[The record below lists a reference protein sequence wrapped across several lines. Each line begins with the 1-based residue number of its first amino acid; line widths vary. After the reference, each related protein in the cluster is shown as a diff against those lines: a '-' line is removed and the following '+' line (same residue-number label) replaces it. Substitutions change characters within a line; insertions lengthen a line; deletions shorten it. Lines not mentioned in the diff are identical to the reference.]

1 MINFETYW
9 WFILT
14 PLPWFI
20 FHYLPA
26 NKKTHQA
33 LRAPFV
39 GRLEAIQKQVPLTE
53 KTLSLKWF
61 ILLLIWLLLLTTLN
75 RPIIQGEPIKI
86 NSIARDMMLAVDI
99 SGSMD
104 ELDMQLEGETV
115 RRIDSV
121 KKVLND
127 FIDRRNGDRIGL
139 ILFADQAYVQA
150 PLTFDLSTVKQLLNE
165 AQLGFAGQKTAIGDA
180 LGLAI
185 KRLIERPNQSRT
197 LILLTDGA
205 NNAGKIKPLE
215 ASALAAEN
223 QIKIHTIAIGADFT
237 IQNSWFSRQTRR
249 PSNIDEKTLKIIA
262 AETGGIF
269 FRAKNTEQLETIYTE
284 LDRIEPVDQDAQFY
298 RPAQQLFYIP
308 LSLSLAIA
316 LLLVITE
323 LLLAALTS
331 RQTAREADPSS

>member
-1 MINFETYW
+1 MKPFK
-9 WFILT
+9 
-14 PLPWFI
+14 
-20 FHYLPA
+20 
-26 NKKTHQA
+26 KKT
-33 LRAPFV
+33 
-39 GRLEAIQKQVPLTE
+39 PLTE
-53 KTLSLKWF
+53 KTLSIKWL
-61 ILLLIWLLLLTTLN
+61 ILLLIWLLLLTAVN
-75 RPIIQGEPIKI
+75 RLIIQGTPIKI

-104 ELDMQLEGETV
+104 ELDMQLEERQSDGL
-115 RRIDSV
+115 IAS
-121 KKVLND
+121 KVLND

-205 NNAGKIKPLE
+205 NNAGKINPLE

-223 QIKIHTIAIGADFT
+223 QIKIHTIAIGADFM

-249 PSNIDEKTLKIIA
+249 PSNLDEKTLKIIA
-262 AETGGIF
+262 AETGGLF
-269 FRAKNTEQLETIYTE
+269 FRAKNTEQLETIYNE
-284 LDRIEPVDQDAQFY
+284 LDRIEPVDQEAQFY
-298 RPAQQLFYIP
+298 RPTQQLFYIP
-308 LSLSLAIA
+308 LSLALAIA

-323 LLLAALTS
+323 LLLVALIS
-331 RQTAREADPSS
+331 RQTTREADPLS

>member
-185 KRLIERPNQSRT
+185 KR
-197 LILLTDGA
+197 
-205 NNAGKIKPLE
+205 
-215 ASALAAEN
+215 
-223 QIKIHTIAIGADFT
+223 
-237 IQNSWFSRQTRR
+237 
-249 PSNIDEKTLKIIA
+249 
-262 AETGGIF
+262 
-269 FRAKNTEQLETIYTE
+269 
-284 LDRIEPVDQDAQFY
+284 
-298 RPAQQLFYIP
+298 
-308 LSLSLAIA
+308 
-316 LLLVITE
+316 
-323 LLLAALTS
+323 
-331 RQTAREADPSS
+331 

>member
-20 FHYLPA
+20 FHHLPA
-26 NKKTHQA
+26 SQKSHQA

-39 GRLEAIQKQVPLTE
+39 GRLEAIQKKTPLTE
-53 KTLSLKWF
+53 KTLSIKWL
-61 ILLLIWLLLLTTLN
+61 ILLLIWLLLLTAVN
-75 RPIIQGEPIKI
+75 RPIIQGAPIKI

-165 AQLGFAGQKTAIGDA
+165 AQLGFAGPKFTKDFC
-180 LGLAI
+180 
-185 KRLIERPNQSRT
+185 
-197 LILLTDGA
+197 DGA
-205 NNAGKIKPLE
+205 GFNA
-215 ASALAAEN
+215 
-223 QIKIHTIAIGADFT
+223 
-237 IQNSWFSRQTRR
+237 
-249 PSNIDEKTLKIIA
+249 
-262 AETGGIF
+262 
-269 FRAKNTEQLETIYTE
+269 
-284 LDRIEPVDQDAQFY
+284 
-298 RPAQQLFYIP
+298 
-308 LSLSLAIA
+308 
-316 LLLVITE
+316 
-323 LLLAALTS
+323 TS
-331 RQTAREADPSS
+331 Q

>member
-1 MINFETYW
+1 M
-9 WFILT
+9 
-14 PLPWFI
+14 
-20 FHYLPA
+20 
-26 NKKTHQA
+26 
-33 LRAPFV
+33 
-39 GRLEAIQKQVPLTE
+39 
-53 KTLSLKWF
+53 
-61 ILLLIWLLLLTTLN
+61 LIWLLLTAVN
-75 RPIIQGEPIKI
+75 RPIIQGAPIKI

-205 NNAGKIKPLE
+205 NNAGKINPLE

-249 PSNIDEKTLKIIA
+249 PSNLDEKTLKIIA
-262 AETGGIF
+262 AETGGLF
-269 FRAKNTEQLETIYTE
+269 FRAKNTEQLETIYNE
-284 LDRIEPVDQDAQFY
+284 LDRSNRLIKRLSFIGQRSNYFI
-298 RPAQQLFYIP
+298 YIVLHW
-308 LSLSLAIA
+308 LSHYCFH
-316 LLLVITE
+316 
-323 LLLAALTS
+323 
-331 RQTAREADPSS
+331 